1 MENNKIL
8 INFFQEIIDKL
19 EKDEVEH
26 EKLVDLSKFM
36 LKYKF
41 EENYKFDDNLLKF
54 LTMGWYV
61 YSNMEKK

>member
-1 MENNKIL
+1 MENKEIL
-8 INFFQEIIDKL
+8 INFLDEIIDKL

-41 EENYKFDDNLLKF
+41 EENYKLDNDLIKF